1 MRTQAA
7 ANSIARRLGFV
18 AEELR
23 LRVGIHLSDGSEPVG
38 RGIGPTHAEAGI
50 VCTLR
55 TGDIV
60 DKGQPLFEVH
70 ANSRG
75 ELAYAL
81 QFAAMRPDVVLIAD

>member
-1 MRTQAA
+1 M
-7 ANSIARRLGFV
+7 
-18 AEELR
+18 
-23 LRVGIHLSDGSEPVG
+23 G

-55 TGDIV
+55 AGDIV

-81 QFAAMRPDVVLIAD
+81 QFAATRPDVVLIAD

>member
-1 MRTQAA
+1 M
-7 ANSIARRLGFV
+7 
-18 AEELR
+18 
-23 LRVGIHLSDGSEPVG
+23 G

-55 TGDIV
+55 AGDIV

-75 ELAYAL
+75 ELTYAL

>member
-18 AEELR
+18 AEELG

-55 TGDIV
+55 AGDIV
-60 DKGQPLFEVH
+60 DNGQPLSRYMRTH
-70 ANSRG
+70 AGNSPTPCSSPPRD
-75 ELAYAL
+75 
-81 QFAAMRPDVVLIAD
+81 RTSC